1 MMTRLRFI
9 HRGLKTRYIDHYAE
23 LSALLAAL
31 SPRDVVVDVGAHK
44 GSYLWSLS
52 RAVPKG
58 RAIAF
63 EPQPYLASYLLRAC
77 RAARLDNVV
86 IEAVGVS
93 AQSGKANLSIPGA
106 GRYLQ
111 GASLEPILLDE
122 QTSHVIEVPT
132 VSLDDYFSAEK
143 SNIGAIK
150 IDVEGHE
157 MQVLKGAE
165 RLITI
170 HRPTILCESEDRHRG
185 VGSVAELL
193 DFMAAQDYNGFFF
206 QKSKLHPITEFNPRI
221 HQKQVG
227 NRYWD
232 APDYRNN
239 FIFRSHVST
248 VTFRDFYE

>member
-1 MMTRLRFI
+1 MDLMTRLRFI

-23 LSALLAAL
+23 LSALLVAL

-52 RAVPKG
+52 RAVPQG

-77 RAARLDNVV
+77 LAARLDNVV

-93 AQSGKANLSIPGA
+93 AQSGKSKLAIPGA
-106 GRYLQ
+106 GRYLH
-111 GASLEPILLDE
+111 GASLEPILLNE
-122 QTSHVIEVPT
+122 QTSYLIEVPT

-157 MQVLKGAE
+157 TQVLKGAE
-165 RLITI
+165 RLISI
-170 HRPTILCESEDRHRG
+170 HRPTILCESENRHRSAG
-185 VGSVAELL
+185 GVAELL
-193 DFMAAQDYNGFFF
+193 DFMAAQDYKGFFF
-206 QKSKLHPITEFNPRI
+206 QKSKLRPVAEFNPRV

-227 NRYWD
+227 GRYWD
-232 APDYRNN
+232 APDYCNN
-239 FIFRSHVST
+239 FIFRSHVGNA
-248 VTFRDFYE
+248 